1 VNRAAFH
8 RALDKEPMSYGDSR
22 LKRTLDLAVAGLWT
36 ILFSPLMGLVAL
48 LIWLSMGQP
57 IFFRQ
62 TRPGWHGK
70 PFEIIKFRTMTAA
83 RDDQGLL
90 LPNHERLTPLGR
102 LLRNL
107 SLDELPELFNVLQ
120 GNMSVVGPRPLLMQY
135 LDRYTPEQRRRHDVK
150 PGITGWAQVNGR
162 NDLTWED
169 KFSLDLWY
177 VAHQS
182 FWLDLKIMALT
193 VVEVL
198 RRKGINKAGY
208 VGMEEF
214 LGSRS

>member
-1 VNRAAFH
+1 M
-8 RALDKEPMSYGDSR
+8 PYGDSN
-22 LKRTLDLAVAGLWT
+22 LKRSLDLAVAGLLT
-36 ILFSPLMGLVAL
+36 ILLSPFMGLIAL
-48 LIWLSMGQP
+48 FIGLSLGRP

-70 PFEIIKFRTMTAA
+70 PFSIIKFRTMTNC
-83 RDDQGLL
+83 RDEQGHL
-90 LPNHERLTPLGR
+90 LPSHERLTTLGR
-102 LLRNL
+102 LLRSL

-120 GNMSVVGPRPLLMQY
+120 GDMSMVGPRPLLMQY
-135 LDRYTPEQRRRHDVK
+135 LERYTPVQMRRHDVK

-182 FWLDLKIMALT
+182 FWLDLKILALT
-193 VVEVL
+193 VVAVI
-198 RRKGINKAGY
+198 RGKGINKTGY

>member
-1 VNRAAFH
+1 
-8 RALDKEPMSYGDSR
+8 MSYGDYR
-22 LKRTLDLAVAGLWT
+22 LKRVLDLAVAGLWT
-36 ILFSPLMGLVAL
+36 IILSPLMSLIAL

-62 TRPGWHGK
+62 NRPGWHGK
-70 PFEIIKFRTMTAA
+70 PFEMIKFRTMAHC
-83 RDDQGLL
+83 RDAQGLL
-90 LPNHERLTPLGR
+90 LPDHERLTPLGK
-102 LLRNL
+102 LLRSL

-120 GNMSVVGPRPLLMQY
+120 GDMSLVGPRPLLMRY

-162 NDLTWED
+162 NDLTWEE

-177 VAHQS
+177 VAHQTL
-182 FWLDLKIMALT
+182 WLDLKILVLT
-193 VVEVL
+193 VVEIF

-214 LGSRS
+214 LGGQS

>member
-1 VNRAAFH
+1 
-8 RALDKEPMSYGDSR
+8 MSYGDSK
-22 LKRTLDLAVAGLWT
+22 LKRILDLAVAGLWII
-36 ILFSPLMGLVAL
+36 ILSPLMGLIAL

-62 TRPGWHGK
+62 TRSGLHGK
-70 PFEIIKFRTMTAA
+70 PFEMIKFRTMTHSL
-83 RDDQGLL
+83 DDQGQL
-90 LPNHERLTPLGR
+90 LPDHERLTPLGK
-102 LLRNL
+102 LLRSL

-120 GNMSVVGPRPLLMQY
+120 GDMSLVGPRPLLMRY

-162 NDLTWED
+162 NDLTWEE

-177 VAHQS
+177 VAHQT
-182 FWLDLKIMALT
+182 FWLDLKILALT
-193 VVEVL
+193 VVEIL
-198 RRKGINKAGY
+198 RRKGINKADY

-214 LGSRS
+214 LGSQS